1 MPSILDHIDL
11 RVRDRVVATAFYDAF
26 LSVLD
31 AVKREGDEF
40 TTWRIPPPGGT
51 LEDAPDNFGIA
62 EDPAHV
68 PGRIRVAFKAP
79 SRRTVD
85 DIVQILSALGARNL
99 EMDDGIYGADYYGVF
114 FEDPDGNLLEV
125 CVNEQRAQRS

>member
-1 MPSILDHIDL
+1 MIFVAHGHGALDIDGR
-11 RVRDRVVATAFYDAF
+11 RVRCALGRGGVVRA
-26 LSVLD
+26 

-62 EDPAHV
+62 EDPEHL
-68 PGRIRVAFKAP
+68 PGRVRVAFKAP
-79 SRRTVD
+79 SRRKVA
-85 DIVQILSALGARNL
+85 DIVQILSALGARNV
-99 EMDDGIYGADYYGVF
+99 EMDDGIYGTDYYAVF

-125 CVNEQRAQRS
+125 CVNERA

>member
-1 MPSILDHIDL
+1 
-11 RVRDRVVATAFYDAF
+11 
-26 LSVLD
+26 
-31 AVKREGDEF
+31 
-40 TTWRIPPPGGT
+40 
-51 LEDAPDNFGIA
+51 
-62 EDPAHV
+62 V